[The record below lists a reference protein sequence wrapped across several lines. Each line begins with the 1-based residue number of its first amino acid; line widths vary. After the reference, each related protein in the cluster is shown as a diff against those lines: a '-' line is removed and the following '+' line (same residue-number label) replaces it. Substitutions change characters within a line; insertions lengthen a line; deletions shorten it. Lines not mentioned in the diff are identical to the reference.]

1 MPIEVIAVAA
11 GLLGLL
17 LLTVASMRGPRERRR
32 PPERDGAFIPGL
44 YHFDGDDDGPH
55 HS

>member
-1 MPIEVIAVAA
+1 MAIEVIAFAA

-17 LLTVASMRGPRERRR
+17 LLVVVSWSGPRER
-32 PPERDGAFIPGL
+32 PPPPDRGAFIPGL
-44 YHFDGDDDGPH
+44 HHFDGDDD